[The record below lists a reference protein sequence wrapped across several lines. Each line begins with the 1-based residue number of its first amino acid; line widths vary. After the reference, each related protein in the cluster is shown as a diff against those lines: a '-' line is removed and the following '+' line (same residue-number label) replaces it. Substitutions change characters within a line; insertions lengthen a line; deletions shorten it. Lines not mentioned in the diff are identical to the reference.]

1 MAMQY
6 WDNHGIE
13 IAEIGR
19 VHYANADGFDGAYRV
34 RGCAGVAWR
43 VFGWEVESTEDT
55 EWDGILVRTGA
66 LVCVMI
72 GDDRP
77 EIVEPDELVS
87 IDREEFC
94 GECGQ
99 IGCCHDALDRD

>member
-1 MAMQY
+1 MKHY
-6 WDNHGIE
+6 DCNGTE
-13 IAEIGR
+13 LNTIGR
-19 VHYANADGFDGAYRV
+19 VHYLDADADGYDGAYKV
-34 RGCAGVAWR
+34 RGSAGVAWR
-43 VFGWEVESTEDT
+43 VFGWEMEATEDT

-77 EIVEPDELVS
+77 EILDPDE
-87 IDREEFC
+87 IEPIEREEFC

-99 IGCCHDALDRD
+99 IGCAHG